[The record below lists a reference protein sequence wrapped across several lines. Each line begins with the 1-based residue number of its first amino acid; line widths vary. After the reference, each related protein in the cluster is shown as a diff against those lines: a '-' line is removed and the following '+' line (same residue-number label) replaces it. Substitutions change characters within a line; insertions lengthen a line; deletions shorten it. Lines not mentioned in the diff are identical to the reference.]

1 MRPAKPAAVR
11 HGPVREEKN
20 MKETY
25 FVRFAV
31 YMVAMGVMYVLLRRA
46 GNRSSLTR
54 SNDSTDYIVKAP
66 PVLGAVYLVLFLFG
80 VLLYVIF
87 LILGLTGNPSITPGS
102 FRFAA
107 VISAIG
113 LLVMLWSVR
122 WRITVQGTLLTV
134 EGLFR
139 KRKTFSIY
147 DLDPVILGSKGRIAL
162 RSHGKKIA
170 EVDALCD
177 NYPLLVDTLRKHEK
191 LNT

>member
-1 MRPAKPAAVR
+1 M
-11 HGPVREEKN
+11 EEA
-20 MKETY
+20 Y

-31 YMVAMGVMYVLLRRA
+31 YMAAMGVMYVLLRRA
-46 GNRSSLTR
+46 GNRSSLTQPD
-54 SNDSTDYIVKAP
+54 DSANYIVKAP

-87 LILGLTGNPSITPGS
+87 LMLRLTGNPSVTPGS

-107 VISAIG
+107 AISAIG

-134 EGLFR
+134 EGLLR
-139 KRKTFSIY
+139 KRENLFVY
-147 DLDPVILGSKGRIAL
+147 DLDPVIPGSKGRVAL
-162 RSHGKKIA
+162 CSHGRKIT

-177 NYPLLVDTLRKHEK
+177 NYPLLVDTLRKYGK
-191 LNT
+191 LNNG